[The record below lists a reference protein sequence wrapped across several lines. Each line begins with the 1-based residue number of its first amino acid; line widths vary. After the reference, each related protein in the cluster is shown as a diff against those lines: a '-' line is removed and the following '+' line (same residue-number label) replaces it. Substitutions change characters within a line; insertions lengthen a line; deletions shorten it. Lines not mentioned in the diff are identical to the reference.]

1 MELCSSLSYPLKL
14 TEREER
20 LVEFPLCLWTT
31 FRLIY
36 IQEEPRTQSVK
47 MVTINTMSISTRL
60 PESIRGVH
68 NAIMYSQHF
77 LKWGPFHISYLPSSL
92 LSSFSSLFPTS
103 GAHVAVYIVPIFSI
117 SSLRCRR
124 RPSIISS
131 ARSPHNSCQP
141 DGRTS
146 PSPLL
151 SSPLF
156 PSLPPQLEFM
166 AARLESC
173 LHRMQA
179 GRHLDSRRRRQR

>member
-1 MELCSSLSYPLKL
+1 MDSCDASSERARLSDVSEGGGRSRVELRSSLSYPLKL

-36 IQEEPRTQSVK
+36 IQEPRTQSVK

-77 LKWGPFHISYLPSSL
+77 LKWGPFHIYLPSPL

-124 RPSIISS
+124 RPPEHHLICTE
-131 ARSPHNSCQP
+131 SP
-141 DGRTS
+141 
-146 PSPLL
+146 
-151 SSPLF
+151 
-156 PSLPPQLEFM
+156 
-166 AARLESC
+166 
-173 LHRMQA
+173 
-179 GRHLDSRRRRQR
+179 